1 MKGLEEDIIENY
13 LSGENI
19 DPCEYD
25 EFSLR
30 MLDEFLGNDEEE
42 Y

>member
-1 MKGLEEDIIENY
+1 MQLPEDELIDKY
-13 LSGENI
+13 LSGEEI

-25 EFSLR
+25 AYSLEK
-30 MLDEFLGNDEEE
+30 LDEFLGNDGEE

>member
-1 MKGLEEDIIENY
+1 MKSIGEDIIEDY
-13 LSGENI
+13 LSGEMI

-25 EFSLR
+25 AYSLEK
-30 MLDEFLGNDEEE
+30 LDEFLGNDE